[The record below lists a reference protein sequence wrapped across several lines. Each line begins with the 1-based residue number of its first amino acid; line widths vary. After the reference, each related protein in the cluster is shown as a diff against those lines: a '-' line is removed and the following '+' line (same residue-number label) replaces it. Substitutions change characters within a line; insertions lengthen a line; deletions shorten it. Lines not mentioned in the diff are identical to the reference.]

1 MDQGDIVYQYIP
13 FIRRTRV
20 PDLKQLFGT
29 ASLHH
34 LVIKCK
40 SRLGNVRVF
49 LVAWKVKADGS
60 PYIYDGR
67 QHVMDVA
74 FVEIVDEGILGPGS
88 RGRKHPLMDVFMR
101 FVSILSLPRSIS
113 YHRIR
118 PVFSSG
124 CITRRN

>member
-67 QHVMDVA
+67 WHVMDVA
-74 FVEIVDEGILGPGS
+74 FAEIVNEGILGPGF
-88 RGRKHPLMDVFMR
+88 RRRNHPLMEVFMR
-101 FVSILSLPRSIS
+101 FVSILFLKRSTS
-113 YHRIR
+113 
-118 PVFSSG
+118 
-124 CITRRN
+124 